1 MKASTQQ
8 NLKTLGI
15 TFFVLIVLNVLGS
28 LFFHR
33 FDLTK
38 DKRYTLSE
46 TSLQIVKQVKNPLS
60 IKIYMQGDL
69 PADFKRLQQET
80 KQLLEE
86 FQAYNS
92 NIVFEFV
99 NPLENGEDNMDVVKS
114 LYQKGLTPINITVD
128 DKGKQSQAMVFPWA
142 IAVYN
147 NKEVNIPLLKNIM
160 GTSTTQ
166 KVIGSIQHLEYS
178 IADGINKISK
188 DRQKKVA
195 IIKGNGEL
203 KEVHIAKMLMQI
215 RESYYIGPFTLDS
228 VAKNPTGTLDALK
241 KYDLAI
247 ISKPTESFSDEEKQ
261 VLDQFIMN
269 GGKTLWL
276 IDQVAADMDSLY
288 NQAGATLAY
297 PRDLN
302 LNDMFFK
309 YGFRIN
315 PDLVKDEQGSKLKLA
330 TGEQGSATQYQ
341 EFIWKFAPIVI
352 PANSNPIVKNLGQ
365 IKFDFASPIDTLK
378 NGIKKT
384 VLLQSSPYSKVIGTP
399 TEISLNSVNE
409 KTSPQDYINKGNI
422 PLSVLLEGSF
432 HSAFENR
439 VLPFKE
445 NSFLAKGKPTKMIV
459 IADGDLARNQ
469 LDKNMMPVEL
479 GYDQR
484 TGNLYDNK
492 DFMMNCINYL
502 LDDTGLINIRSKDV
516 NLPLL
521 DKEKVYKNYSFTQFI
536 TIGLPILILLVFG
549 FVFTYI
555 RKRKYGKQMLI
566 KNLQN

>member
-1 MKASTQQ
+1 MKIATHM
-8 NLKTLGI
+8 NIKVLWI
-15 TFFVLIVLNVLGS
+15 TIVLLVVFNIIGN
-28 LFFHR
+28 LFFLR

-46 TSLQIVKQVKNPLS
+46 TSLQIIKQAKNPLS
-60 IKIYMQGDL
+60 VKIYMTGEL
-69 PADFKRLQQET
+69 PADFRRLQQET

-99 NPLENGEDNMDVVKS
+99 DPLENEEESEELIKS
-114 LYQKGLTPINITVD
+114 LYQKGLTPVNITVD
-128 DKGKQSQAMVFPWA
+128 HKGKQSQAMVFPWA
-142 IAVYN
+142 IAVYD

-160 GTSTTQ
+160 GASTTQ

-178 IADGINKISK
+178 ISDAINKLTK

-195 IIKGNGEL
+195 ILKGNGEL
-203 KEVHIAKMLMQI
+203 SEIHIAKMLMQV

-228 VAKNPTGTLDALK
+228 VAKNPAGTLTALK
-241 KYDLAI
+241 KYDLTVIA
-247 ISKPTESFSDEEKQ
+247 KPTETFSDEEKQ
-261 VLDQFIMN
+261 VLDQYILN

-276 IDQVAADMDSLY
+276 IDQVSADMDSLY

-315 PDLVKDEQGSKLKLA
+315 PDLVKDEQGSPIKLA
-330 TGEQGSATQYQ
+330 TGEQGSATRYQ
-341 EFIWKFAPIVI
+341 DFIWKFAPLVS
-352 PANSNPIVKNLGQ
+352 PYNEHPIVKL
-365 IKFDFASPIDTLK
+365 DFASPIDTLK

-384 VLLQSSPYSKVIGTP
+384 ILLQSSPYSKKIGTP
-399 TEISLNSVNE
+399 AEINLDIVAE
-409 KTSPQDYINKGNI
+409 ETAPKEYVNKGNL
-422 PLSVLLEGSF
+422 PVAVLLEGNFS
-432 HSAFENR
+432 SMFENR
-439 VLPFKE
+439 VLPFKAGD
-445 NSFLAKGKPTKMIV
+445 FLAKGKPSKMIV

-469 LDKNMMPVEL
+469 IDKNGIPVEL

-492 DFMMNCINYL
+492 DFIMNSINYL

-516 NLPLL
+516 SLSLL
-521 DKEKVYKNYSFTQFI
+521 DKEKVYADYSQIQFI
-536 TIGLPILILLVFG
+536 TIGLPILVLVLFG
-549 FVFTYI
+549 LVFTYL
-555 RKRKYGKQMLI
+555 RKKIYSK
-566 KNLQN
+566 

>member
-1 MKASTQQ
+1 MKASNKL

-15 TFFVLIVLNVLGS
+15 TIFILIVLNVLGS

-38 DKRYTLSE
+38 DKRYTLSP

-60 IKIYMQGDL
+60 IKIYMQGEL
-69 PADFKRLQQET
+69 PADFRRLQLET

-99 NPLENGEDNMDVVKS
+99 NPMEDGEDNMEVVKS

-128 DKGKQSQAMVFPWA
+128 DKGKQSQEMVFPWA
-142 IAVYN
+142 VAVYN

-160 GTSTTQ
+160 GASTTQ

-178 IADGINKISK
+178 IADAINKITK

-203 KEVHIAKMLMQI
+203 SEIHIGKLLRQI
-215 RESYYIGPFTLDS
+215 KESYYIGPFTLDS
-228 VAKNPTGTLDALK
+228 VAKDPNGTLDALE

-247 ISKPTESFSDEEKQ
+247 ISKPTEKFSDEEKQ

-276 IDQVAADMDSLY
+276 VDQVAADMDSLY

-315 PDLVKDEQGSKLKLA
+315 PDLVKDENGSPIKLA

-341 EFIWKFAPIVI
+341 DFIWKFAPLVQ
-352 PANSNPIVKNLGQ
+352 PSSQHPIVKNLGG

-384 VLLQSSPYSKVIGTP
+384 VLLQSSQYSKTIGTP
-399 TEISLNSVNE
+399 SEINLNIVTE
-409 KTSPQDYINKGNI
+409 KTTPADYINKGNI
-422 PLSVLLEGSF
+422 NLSVLLEGSF

-445 NSFLAKGKPTKMIV
+445 SSFQAKGKPTKMIV
-459 IADGDLARNQ
+459 VADGDIARNQ

-492 DFMMNCINYL
+492 DFMMNCVNYL

-516 NLPLL
+516 ELPLL
-521 DKEKVYKNYSFTQFI
+521 DKEKVYENYTTTQFI

-549 FVFTYI
+549 LVFTFI
-555 RKRKYGKQMLI
+555 RKKKYSR
-566 KNLQN
+566 

>member
-1 MKASTQQ
+1 MKASTQI
-8 NLKTLGI
+8 NIKTLWI
-15 TFFVLIVLNVLGS
+15 TIFILVALNVLGT
-28 LFFHR
+28 LFFYR

-46 TSLQIVKQVKNPLS
+46 TSLQIVKQIENPLS
-60 IKIYMQGDL
+60 VKIYMQGDL
-69 PADFKRLQQET
+69 PADFRRLQQET

-99 NPLENGEDNMDVVKS
+99 NPMENEEESMDLIKS

-147 NKEVNIPLLKNIM
+147 NKEINIPLLKNRM
-160 GTSTTQ
+160 GASTTE
-166 KVIGSIQHLEYS
+166 KVVGSIQHLEYS
-178 IADGINKISK
+178 IADAINKITK
-188 DRQKKVA
+188 DKQKKVA
-195 IIKGNGEL
+195 YIKGNGEMN
-203 KEVHIAKMLMQI
+203 EIHVAKMLQQI
-215 RESYYIGPFTLDS
+215 KESYYIGPFTLDS
-228 VAKNPTGTLDALK
+228 VAKDPVGTLNALK

-247 ISKPTESFSDEEKQ
+247 IAKPTEAFSDEEKQ
-261 VLDQFIMN
+261 VLDQFIIN
-269 GGKTLWL
+269 GGKSLWL

-288 NQAGATLAY
+288 NSAGATLAY
-297 PRDLN
+297 PRDLS

-315 PDLVKDEQGSKLKLA
+315 PDLIKDEQGSPIKLA

-341 EFIWKFAPIVI
+341 DFIWKFAPLVS
-352 PANSNPIVKNLGQ
+352 AESKHPIVKNLGG

-384 VLLQSSPYSKVIGTP
+384 VLLQSSPYSKKIGAP
-399 TEISLNSVNE
+399 VEVNLGIVSE
-409 KTSPQDYINKGNI
+409 QTSPKDYVNKGNLV
-422 PLSVLLEGSF
+422 LSVLLEGRF

-439 VLPFKE
+439 VLAFKE
-445 NSFLAKGKPTKMIV
+445 NSFSAIGKQTKMIV
-459 IADGDLARNQ
+459 VSDGDLAKNQ
-469 LDKNMMPVEL
+469 LDKNSMPVEL

-484 TGNLYDNK
+484 SGNLYDNK
-492 DFMMNCINYL
+492 DFIMNCINYL
-502 LDDTGLINIRSKDV
+502 LDDTGLINIRSKDLD
-516 NLPLL
+516 LPLL
-521 DKEKVYKNYSFTQFI
+521 DKEKVYENYTQAQFI

-549 FVFTYI
+549 LVFTYI
-555 RKRKYGKQMLI
+555 RKRQYSK
-566 KNLQN
+566 

>member
-1 MKASTQQ
+1 MKASTKQ

-15 TFFVLIVLNVLGS
+15 TIFILVVLNVLGT

-38 DKRYTLSE
+38 DKRYTLSP
-46 TSLQIVKQVKNPLS
+46 TSLGIIKQVENPLS
-60 IKIYMQGDL
+60 IKIYMAGDL

-86 FQAYNS
+86 FQAYNK

-99 NPLENGEDNMDVVKS
+99 DPLENEEESDELTKS
-114 LYQKGLTPINITVD
+114 LFKKGLTPVNITVD

-147 NKEVNIPLLKNIM
+147 GKEVNIPLLKNIM
-160 GTSTTQ
+160 GASTSQ
-166 KVIGSIQHLEYS
+166 KVMGSIQHLEYS
-178 IADGINKISK
+178 IADAINKITK
-188 DRQKKVA
+188 NKQKKVA
-195 IIKGNGEL
+195 IIRGNGEL
-203 KEVHIAKMLMQI
+203 KEIHIAKMLLQI
-215 RESYYIGPFTLDS
+215 RESYFIGPFTLDS
-228 VAKNPTGTLDALK
+228 VAKDPNGTLNALK

-247 ISKPTESFSDEEKQ
+247 ISKPTEKFTDEEKE
-261 VLDQFIMN
+261 VLDQYIMN

-288 NQAGATLAY
+288 NESGATLAY

-315 PDLVKDEQGSKLKLA
+315 PDLIKDEQGSPIKLA

-341 EFIWKFAPIVI
+341 DFIWKFAPQVY
-352 PANSNPIVKNLGQ
+352 PTSQHPIVKNLGG

-384 VLLQSSPYSKVIGTP
+384 VLLQSSQYSKTVGSP
-399 TEISLNSVNE
+399 AEISLNMVTE
-409 KTSPQDYINKGNI
+409 KTTPEEYLNKGNL
-422 PLSVLLEGSF
+422 PLAVLLEGSF

-439 VLPFKE
+439 VLPFKD
-445 NSFLAKGKPTKMIV
+445 NSFISKGKTNKMIV

-469 LDKNMMPVEL
+469 LDKNRMPVEL

-492 DFMMNCINYL
+492 DFIMNAVNYL

-516 NLPLL
+516 ELPLL
-521 DKEKVYKNYSFTQFI
+521 DKEKVYESYTMTQFI
-536 TIGLPILILLVFG
+536 TIGVPILILLVFG
-549 FVFTYI
+549 LVFTFL
-555 RKRKYGKQMLI
+555 RKRKYSK
-566 KNLQN
+566 

>member
-1 MKASTQQ
+1 MKPSAQI
-8 NLKTLGI
+8 NIKTLWI
-15 TFFVLIVLNVLGS
+15 TIFVLVVLNVLGS
-28 LFFHR
+28 LFFYR

-60 IKIYMQGDL
+60 VKIYMQGDL
-69 PADFKRLQQET
+69 PADFRRLQQET
-80 KQLLEE
+80 RQLLEE

-99 NPLENGEDNMDVVKS
+99 NPLENKDESEALTKS
-114 LYQKGLTPINITVD
+114 LFQKGLIPVNITVD

-142 IAVYN
+142 VAVYN
-147 NKEVNIPLLKNIM
+147 NREINIPLLKNRM
-160 GTSTTQ
+160 GASTTQ

-178 IADGINKISK
+178 IADAINKITK
-188 DRQKKVA
+188 DKQKKVA
-195 IIKGNGEL
+195 IIKGNGEMN
-203 KEVHIAKMLMQI
+203 EIHIAKMLMQI

-228 VAKNPTGTLDALK
+228 VGKDPNGSLNALK

-247 ISKPTESFSDEEKQ
+247 IVKPTEAFSDEEKQ

-269 GGKTLWL
+269 GGKSLWL
-276 IDQVAADMDSLY
+276 IDQVSADMDSLY

-315 PDLVKDEQGSKLKLA
+315 PDLVKDEQGSPIKLA

-341 EFIWKFAPIVI
+341 DFIWKFTPLVS
-352 PANSNPIVKNLGQ
+352 PESKHPIVKNLGG

-378 NGIKKT
+378 NGVKKT
-384 VLLQSSPYSKVIGTP
+384 VLLQSSPYSKKIGTP
-399 TEISLNSVNE
+399 FEVNLGIVSE
-409 KTSPQDYINKGNI
+409 QTSPKDYLNKGNL
-422 PLSVLLEGSF
+422 PMSVLLEGSF
-432 HSAFENR
+432 HSVFENR
-439 VLPFKE
+439 VLAFKE

-459 IADGDLARNQ
+459 ISDGDLARNQ
-469 LDKNMMPVEL
+469 LDKNRMPVEL

-484 TGNLYDNK
+484 SGNLYDNK
-492 DFMMNCINYL
+492 DFVMNCINYL
-502 LDDTGLINIRSKDV
+502 LDDTGLINIRSKDLD
-516 NLPLL
+516 LPLL
-521 DKEKVYKNYSFTQFI
+521 DKEKVYENYTQTQFI
-536 TIGLPILILLVFG
+536 TIGLPILVLLVFG
-549 FVFTYI
+549 LLFTYI
-555 RKRKYGKQMLI
+555 RKRKYSK
-566 KNLQN
+566 

>member
-1 MKASTQQ
+1 MKASNKL

-15 TFFVLIVLNVLGS
+15 TIFILIVLNVLGS

-38 DKRYTLSE
+38 DKRYTLSP
-46 TSLQIVKQVKNPLS
+46 TSLKIVKQIKNPLS
-60 IKIYMQGDL
+60 IKIYMQGEL
-69 PADFKRLQQET
+69 PADFRRLQQET

-86 FQAYNS
+86 FQAYNN

-99 NPLENGEDNMDVVKS
+99 NPMENEDESMEMIKS
-114 LYQKGLTPINITVD
+114 LYQKGLTPVNITVD

-160 GTSTTQ
+160 GASTSQ

-178 IADGINKISK
+178 IADAINKVTK

-203 KEVHIAKMLMQI
+203 SEIHIGKLLRQI
-215 RESYYIGPFTLDS
+215 KESYYIGPFTLDS
-228 VAKNPTGTLDALK
+228 VAKDPNGTLDALK

-247 ISKPTESFSDEEKQ
+247 ISKPTENFSDEEKQ

-269 GGKTLWL
+269 GGKMLWL

-288 NQAGATLAY
+288 NDAGATLAY
-297 PRDLN
+297 PRELN

-315 PDLVKDEQGSKLKLA
+315 PDLVKDEQGSPIKLA

-341 EFIWKFAPIVI
+341 DFIWKFAPQVY
-352 PANSNPIVKNLGQ
+352 PTSQHPIVKNLGG

-384 VLLQSSPYSKVIGTP
+384 VLLQSSQYSKQIGTP
-399 TEISLNSVNE
+399 TEINLNMVTE
-409 KTSPQDYINKGNI
+409 ETSPKDYLNKGNLV
-422 PLSVLLEGSF
+422 LSVLLEGSF
-432 HSAFENR
+432 HSVFENR
-439 VLPFKE
+439 ILPFKE
-445 NSFLAKGKPTKMIV
+445 SSFLPKGKPTKMIV
-459 IADGDLARNQ
+459 VADGDIARNQ

-492 DFMMNCINYL
+492 DFMMNCVNYL

-516 NLPLL
+516 ELPLL
-521 DKEKVYKNYSFTQFI
+521 DKEKVYEKYTLTQFI

-549 FVFTYI
+549 LVFTFI
-555 RKRKYGKQMLI
+555 RKRKYSK
-566 KNLQN
+566 

>member
-8 NLKTLGI
+8 NIKILGI
-15 TFFVLIVLNVLGS
+15 TVFVLIVLNVLGT

-46 TSLQIVKQVKNPLS
+46 TSLQIVKQVRNPLS

-69 PADFKRLQQET
+69 PADFRRLQQET
-80 KQLLEE
+80 RQLLEE
-86 FQAYNS
+86 FQAYNN

-99 NPLENGEDNMDVVKS
+99 NPMENEDESMEMVKS

-142 IAVYN
+142 IAVYD

-160 GTSTTQ
+160 GASTEQ

-178 IADGINKISK
+178 ISDAINKITK
-188 DRQKKVA
+188 AKQKKVA
-195 IIKGNGEL
+195 FIKGNGEMN
-203 KEVHIAKMLMQI
+203 EVHVAKMLRQI
-215 RESYYIGPFTLDS
+215 KESYYIGPFTLDS
-228 VAKNPTGTLDALK
+228 VSKNPTGTLDALK

-247 ISKPTESFSDEEKQ
+247 ISKPTETFSDEEKQ

-276 IDQVAADMDSLY
+276 IDQVSADMDSLY
-288 NQAGATLAY
+288 NQSGATLAY

-315 PDLVKDEQGSKLKLA
+315 PDLIKDEYGSPIKLA

-341 EFIWKFAPIVI
+341 EFKWKYAPIVI
-352 PANSNPIVKNLGQ
+352 PSSKHPIVKNLGQ

-384 VLLQSSPYSKVIGTP
+384 VLLQSSQYSKKIGTP
-399 TEISLNSVNE
+399 TEINLNIVTE
-409 KTSPQDYINKGNI
+409 QTTPQEYLNKGNS
-422 PLSVLLEGSF
+422 PLAVLLEGDF

-445 NSFLAKGKPTKMIV
+445 NAFQAKGKPNKMIV

-516 NLPLL
+516 DLPLL
-521 DKEKVYKNYSFTQFI
+521 DKDKVYENYTMTQFI

-549 FVFTYI
+549 LVFTYM
-555 RKRKYGKQMLI
+555 RKRKYSK
-566 KNLQN
+566 

>member
-8 NLKTLGI
+8 NIKILGI
-15 TFFVLIVLNVLGS
+15 TVFVLIVLNVLGT

-86 FQAYNS
+86 FQAYNG

-99 NPLENGEDNMDVVKS
+99 NPMENEDESMEMVKS

-142 IAVYN
+142 IAVYD

-160 GTSTTQ
+160 GASTEQ

-178 IADGINKISK
+178 ISDAINKITK
-188 DRQKKVA
+188 AKQKKVA
-195 IIKGNGEL
+195 FIKGNGEMN
-203 KEVHIAKMLMQI
+203 EVHVAKMLRQI
-215 RESYYIGPFTLDS
+215 KESYYIGPFTLDS
-228 VAKNPTGTLDALK
+228 VSKNPTGTLDALK

-247 ISKPTESFSDEEKQ
+247 ISKPTETFSDEEKQ

-276 IDQVAADMDSLY
+276 IDQVSADMDSLY
-288 NQAGATLAY
+288 NQSGATLAY

-315 PDLVKDEQGSKLKLA
+315 PDLIKDEYGSTIKLA

-341 EFIWKFAPIVI
+341 EFKWKYAPIVI
-352 PANSNPIVKNLGQ
+352 PSSKHPIVKNLGQ

-384 VLLQSSPYSKVIGTP
+384 VLLQSSQYSKKIGTP
-399 TEISLNSVNE
+399 TEINLNIVTE
-409 KTSPQDYINKGNI
+409 QTTPQEYLNKGNS
-422 PLSVLLEGSF
+422 PLAVLLEGDF

-445 NSFLAKGKPTKMIV
+445 NAFQAKGKPNKMIV

-516 NLPLL
+516 DLPLL
-521 DKEKVYKNYSFTQFI
+521 DKDKVYENYTMTQFI

-549 FVFTYI
+549 LVFTYM
-555 RKRKYGKQMLI
+555 RKRKYSK
-566 KNLQN
+566 